1 MQIATPPVDHTPP
14 ERDPGILVVDYDAFV
29 RATDQ
34 SAGRPQH
41 ERLDIAAYGLAS
53 EVGSVVAAIKKRLL
67 GEGGEGRPLAAA
79 AEIAEELGDV
89 VWYLF
94 ALAQAQNPDQ
104 PFNIFEHDIANLQ
117 AEIGAGDARA
127 ERIRDILG
135 SGKRDEFLQAA
146 AGFANLGE
154 QMRFEDYQELA
165 FLTART
171 QDRTLAEVCLI
182 VLWQLSA
189 ELLRR
194 KLPEFERE
202 LNKGVVDR
210 DPNQVL
216 GEIAWHVAALASVHG
231 LRLSDI
237 ASQNAEKVRFRFNRD
252 NPTSLHDTDSPPGER
267 FPRRFEVAFV
277 TVARGRARMY
287 LNGRRLG
294 DELTDNAY
302 GDDGY
307 RFHDVVHL
315 ACVAKLGWSPV
326 IRKLMGRKRKSDPR
340 KDEVEDGAR
349 AQIVEEAVI
358 KAVHSEGVHLTGIS
372 EEAVR
377 RDAVRLFPR
386 RSDIAFRFLKLIN
399 SFVMGL
405 EVHKNRFWEWEDAIF
420 EGYALYD
427 RLRREGQ
434 GTVSLDLDARTI
446 TFRPIAAIDLKGRVA
461 GLGSACVDHSLVPP
475 EGIEESAPA
484 LGYPRQ
490 AAQKLAI
497 LNALGLA
504 PSGDLLGALDLDELP
519 CGSISVKAIGEV
531 REAIWARSVIC
542 FRTTVVTTGA
552 GAVHCTAL
560 ALTDE

>member
-1 MQIATPPVDHTPP
+1 M
-14 ERDPGILVVDYDAFV
+14 LVADYDAFV

-41 ERLDIAAYGLAS
+41 ERLDIASYGLAS

-67 GEGGEGRPLAAA
+67 GEGGEDRPLAANV
-79 AEIAEELGDV
+79 EIAEELGDV

-94 ALAQAQNPDQ
+94 ALAHAQNPDQ
-104 PFNIFEHDIANLQ
+104 PFNVFGHDIAGLQ

-127 ERIRDILG
+127 ERIRGILDP
-135 SGKRDEFLQAA
+135 GKRDEFLRAA
-146 AGFANLGE
+146 AGFADLGN
-154 QMRFEDYQELA
+154 QMRFEDYQDLA

-171 QDRTLAEVCLI
+171 QDRTLAEVCLA

-237 ASQNAEKVRFRFNRD
+237 ALQNTEKVRFRFNRD
-252 NPTSLHDTDSPPGER
+252 NPTPLHDAASPPGER
-267 FPRRFEVAFV
+267 FPRRFEVGFV
-277 TVARGRARMY
+277 TVSRGRARMY
-287 LNGRRLG
+287 LHGRRLG
-294 DELTDNAY
+294 DDLTDNAY

-326 IRKLMGRKRKSDPR
+326 IRKLMGRKRRSDPK

-358 KAVHSEGVHLTGIS
+358 KAVHSEGVRLIGIS
-372 EEAVR
+372 EEAAR
-377 RDAVRLFPR
+377 RDAVRLFPK
-386 RSDIAFRFLKLIN
+386 RSDITFRFLKLIN
-399 SFVMGL
+399 SFVAGL
-405 EVHKNRFWEWEDAIF
+405 EVHENRFWEWEDAIF

-427 RLRREGQ
+427 RLRHEGQ

-446 TFRPIAAIDLKGRVA
+446 TFRPTVTLDLKGRVA
-461 GLGSACVDHSLVPP
+461 GLGSAYVGDSPAP
-475 EGIEESAPA
+475 SEEAEGSAPA
-484 LGYPRQ
+484 AGDPRKMV
-490 AAQKLAI
+490 QKLAI
-497 LNALGLA
+497 LDALGLA
-504 PSGDLLGALDLDELP
+504 PSADLLRALDVDELP
-519 CGSISVKAIGEV
+519 CGSVSVKAVGEV
-531 REAIWARSVIC
+531 REAMWARHVVC
-542 FRTTVVTTGA
+542 FRTTVAANGA

>member
-1 MQIATPPVDHTPP
+1 M
-14 ERDPGILVVDYDAFV
+14 LVADYDAFV

-67 GEGGEGRPLAAA
+67 GEAGEDRPLAAD

-94 ALAQAQNPDQ
+94 ALAHAQNPDQ
-104 PFNIFEHDIANLQ
+104 PFNVFGHDIASLQ

-127 ERIRDILG
+127 ERIRGILDP
-135 SGKRDEFLQAA
+135 GKRDEFLRAA
-146 AGFANLGE
+146 AGFADLGDRV
-154 QMRFEDYQELA
+154 RFDDYQDLA

-171 QDRTLAEVCLI
+171 QDRMLAEVCLA

-194 KLPEFERE
+194 KLPAFERE
-202 LNKGVVDR
+202 LNRGVVDR

-237 ASQNAEKVRFRFNRD
+237 ASQNTEKVRFRFNRD
-252 NPTSLHDTDSPPGER
+252 NPTPLHDAGSPPGER

-277 TVARGRARMY
+277 TVSRGRARMY
-287 LNGRRLG
+287 LDGRRLG

-326 IRKLMGRKRKSDPR
+326 IRKLMGRKRKSDPK

-358 KAVHSEGVHLTGIS
+358 KAVHSEGVRLIGIS
-372 EEAVR
+372 EEAAR
-377 RDAVRLFPR
+377 RDAVRLFPK
-386 RSDIAFRFLKLIN
+386 RSDITFRFLKLIN
-399 SFVMGL
+399 SFVVGL

-434 GTVSLDLDARTI
+434 GTISLDLDARTI
-446 TFRPIAAIDLKGRVA
+446 TFRPTVAIGLKGRVA
-461 GLGSACVDHSLVPP
+461 GLGSACVSDGPVPP
-475 EGIEESAPA
+475 EGANGSASA
-484 LGYPRQ
+484 AVQRRN

-497 LNALGLA
+497 LEALGLT
-504 PSGDLLGALDLDELP
+504 PSGDRLRALDVDELP
-519 CGSISVKAIGEV
+519 CGSVSVKAVGEV
-531 REAIWARSVIC
+531 QEAMWAHRVVC
-542 FRTTVVTTGA
+542 FRTTVATTGA
-552 GAVHCTAL
+552 GATHCTAL

>member
-1 MQIATPPVDHTPP
+1 M
-14 ERDPGILVVDYDAFV
+14 LVACYDAFV
-29 RATDQ
+29 QATDQ
-34 SAGRPQH
+34 SAKRPQQ
-41 ERLDIAAYGLAS
+41 ERLDIATYGLAS

-67 GEGGEGRPLAAA
+67 GEGGEGRPLAAD

-94 ALAQAQNPDQ
+94 ALAHAQNPDQ
-104 PFNIFEHDIANLQ
+104 PFNVFGHDIASLR

-127 ERIRDILG
+127 ERIRGILG
-135 SGKRDEFLQAA
+135 PSKRNEFLQAA
-146 AGFANLGE
+146 AGFAHLGD

-171 QDRTLAEVCLI
+171 QDRTLVEVCLA

-194 KLPEFERE
+194 KLPPFERE

-216 GEIAWHVAALASVHG
+216 GEIAWHVAALASVQG

-237 ASQNAEKVRFRFNRD
+237 AFQNTEKVRFRFNRD
-252 NPTSLHDTDSPPGER
+252 NPTPLHDATSTPGER
-267 FPRRFEVAFV
+267 FPRRFEVGFV
-277 TVARGRARMY
+277 TVSPGRARMY

-294 DELTDNAY
+294 DDLTDNAY
-302 GDDGY
+302 SDDGY

-326 IRKLMGRKRKSDPR
+326 IRKLMGRKRKSDPK

-358 KAVHSEGVHLTGIS
+358 KAIHSEGVRLAGVS
-372 EEAVR
+372 EEAAR
-377 RDAVRLFPR
+377 RDALRLFPN
-386 RSDIAFRFLKLIN
+386 RSDITFRFLKLIN
-399 SFVMGL
+399 SFVTGL
-405 EVHKNRFWEWEDAIF
+405 EVHRNRFWEWEDAIF

-427 RLRREGQ
+427 RLRHEGQ

-446 TFRPIAAIDLKGRVA
+446 TFGPAVAIDLKGRVV
-461 GLGSACVDHSLVPP
+461 GLGSACVGDSPVT
-475 EGIEESAPA
+475 EGKAEGSASTA
-484 LGYPRQ
+484 DYPRKT
-490 AAQKLAI
+490 AQKFAI
-497 LNALGLA
+497 LNALGLV
-504 PSGDLLGALDLDELP
+504 PSDDFLLALDVNELP
-519 CGSISVKAIGEV
+519 CGNISVKAIGEV
-531 REAIWARSVIC
+531 QEVMWERQVIC
-542 FRTTVVTTGA
+542 FRTTVAASSA
-552 GAVHCTAL
+552 GAIYCTAL
-560 ALTDE
+560 ALTDD

>member
-1 MQIATPPVDHTPP
+1 MLIA
-14 ERDPGILVVDYDAFV
+14 DYDTFV

-53 EVGSVVAAIKKRLL
+53 EAGSVMAAIKKRLL
-67 GEGGEGRPLAAA
+67 LEGGENQPLIAD

-94 ALAQAQNPDQ
+94 ALAHAQNPDR
-104 PFNIFEHDIANLQ
+104 PFNLFEHDIANLRM
-117 AEIGAGDARA
+117 EIGAGDARA
-127 ERIRDILG
+127 ERIRGILG

-146 AGFANLGE
+146 TGFAALGE
-154 QMRFEDYQELA
+154 RMRFEDYQELA

-171 QDRTLAEVCLI
+171 KDRTLVEVCLA

-202 LNKGVVDR
+202 LNKGVLDR

-231 LRLSDI
+231 LRLSDV
-237 ASQNAEKVRFRFNRD
+237 ARQNTEKVRFRFNRD
-252 NPTSLHDTDSPPGER
+252 NPTPLHDDLSPPGER
-267 FPRRFEVAFV
+267 FPRRFEVGFV
-277 TVARGRARMY
+277 TVSRGRARMY
-287 LNGRRLG
+287 LDGRRLG
-294 DELTDNAY
+294 DDLTDNAY

-326 IRKLMGRKRKSDPR
+326 IRKLMGRKRKSDPK

-358 KAVHSEGVHLTGIS
+358 KAVHSEGVRLARVS
-372 EEAVR
+372 EEEAR
-377 RDAVRLFPR
+377 RDAVRLFPT
-386 RSDIAFRFLKLIN
+386 RSDITFRFLKLIN
-399 SFVMGL
+399 SFVAGL

-434 GTVSLDLDARTI
+434 GTVSLDLDTRTI
-446 TFRPIAAIDLKGRVA
+446 IFRPTVAIDLKGRVA
-461 GLGSACVDHSLVPP
+461 GLGSACVGDSPPVPG
-475 EGIEESAPA
+475 EGTKGSAA
-484 LGYPRQ
+484 AAGCPRRV
-490 AAQKLAI
+490 AQKSAI
-497 LNALGLA
+497 LDALGLA
-504 PSGDLLGALDLDELP
+504 PSDNLLRALDVNELP
-519 CGSISVKAIGEV
+519 CGSVSVRAVGEV
-531 REAIWARSVIC
+531 REAMWARRVIC
-542 FRTTVVTTGA
+542 FRTTAAATGA

-560 ALTDE
+560 ALTDD